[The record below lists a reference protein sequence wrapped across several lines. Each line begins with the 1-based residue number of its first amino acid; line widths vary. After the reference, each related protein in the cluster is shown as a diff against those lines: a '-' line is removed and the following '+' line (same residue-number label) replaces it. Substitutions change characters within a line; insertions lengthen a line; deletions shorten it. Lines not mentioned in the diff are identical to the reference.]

1 MLNTFWKP
9 RTNIKNPQV
18 VCQLL
23 RCYTGS
29 GAAKLSQMLQ
39 QRWPSLNPIVY
50 YLAAKRLLHIHVI
63 GEKKWRSIFGNLN
76 YTNYFRNI
84 PCQCKPSFC
93 KNDSCR
99 YHFRH
104 SFYSPWQRF
113 WTHIGLPEHWQLCK
127 RISWR
132 RCMFI
137 GGGGKAERDRKQRRQ
152 DSSKDYLLTQAA
164 SQVEENLK

>member
-1 MLNTFWKP
+1 MSA
-9 RTNIKNPQV
+9 V
-18 VCQLL
+18 
-23 RCYTGS
+23 
-29 GAAKLSQMLQ
+29 A
-39 QRWPSLNPIVY
+39 
-50 YLAAKRLLHIHVI
+50 LLHRKRCCEAVSDAATTLAIFEPYCLLSCRQKITAHSCYRR
-63 GEKKWRSIFGNLN
+63 KKWRSIFGNLN

-113 WTHIGLPEHWQLCK
+113 WTHIGLPEHWQLW

-164 SQVEENLK
+164 SQIEENLK

>member
-1 MLNTFWKP
+1 MSA
-9 RTNIKNPQV
+9 V
-18 VCQLL
+18 
-23 RCYTGS
+23 
-29 GAAKLSQMLQ
+29 A
-39 QRWPSLNPIVY
+39 
-50 YLAAKRLLHIHVI
+50 LLHRKRCCEAVSDAATTLAIFEPYCSLSCRQKITAHSCYRR
-63 GEKKWRSIFGNLN
+63 KKWRSIFGNLN

-104 SFYSPWQRF
+104 SFYSPWQCF
-113 WTHIGLPEHWQLCK
+113 STHIVLPEHWQLW

-164 SQVEENLK
+164 SQIEENLK

>member
-1 MLNTFWKP
+1 MSA
-9 RTNIKNPQV
+9 V
-18 VCQLL
+18 
-23 RCYTGS
+23 
-29 GAAKLSQMLQ
+29 A
-39 QRWPSLNPIVY
+39 
-50 YLAAKRLLHIHVI
+50 LLHRKRCCEAVSDAATTLAIFEPYCLLSCRQKHCTIHVI

-104 SFYSPWQRF
+104 SFYSPWQCF
-113 WTHIGLPEHWQLCK
+113 STHIVLPEHWQLW

-164 SQVEENLK
+164 SQIEENLK

>member
-1 MLNTFWKP
+1 MSA
-9 RTNIKNPQV
+9 V
-18 VCQLL
+18 
-23 RCYTGS
+23 
-29 GAAKLSQMLQ
+29 A
-39 QRWPSLNPIVY
+39 
-50 YLAAKRLLHIHVI
+50 LLHRKRCCEAVSDAATTLAIFEPYCLLSCRQKHCTIHVI